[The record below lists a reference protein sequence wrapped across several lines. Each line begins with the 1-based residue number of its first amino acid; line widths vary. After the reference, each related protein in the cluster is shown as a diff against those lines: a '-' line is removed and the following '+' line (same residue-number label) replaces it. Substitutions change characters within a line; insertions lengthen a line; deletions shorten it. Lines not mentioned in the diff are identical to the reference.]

1 MSTALK
7 TSMINNAVKDG
18 TGDKINGS
26 EVDANPNTLADVLD
40 GTTSTD
46 LGGAGA
52 VDFLALRSITLDNAA
67 ASIKRPYTVEWDP
80 ADGANLT
87 DNSSGLGI
95 LFKMPDDADNQDEF
109 AALDIMV
116 VSDATGAEEGEL
128 SLKIIKS
135 GTLTE
140 VMTVASGVT
149 TLSTGLTVGVDGT
162 GYDVKFFG
170 DTTGAF
176 SLYDQSANTQIIQGA
191 TAAGAGTLKLS
202 TGELTNVDGGVLGR
216 IDFQA
221 PLDSAGT
228 DAILVGASIWAEV
241 DDTFSA
247 SLNDTDLVFAVAES
261 EAALERMRLAWDG
274 TTTNLHFAQV
284 ANISSTADITLTP
297 VGDVNLPANIGLTFG
312 NDGEKIEGDGTD
324 LTISG
329 NNINLTA
336 VADVVIPANVGL
348 TFGTG
353 EKIEGD
359 STDLTVTSGGAI
371 NLTAVTDVVIP
382 ANVGITF
389 GAGEKI
395 EGDSTDLTVTS
406 GGAINLTAVT
416 DVVIPANVGITFG
429 TGEKIEGDSTDLTVT
444 SGGAINLTA
453 VTDVVIPANV
463 GLTFGTGEKIE
474 GDNTDLTVTSGGL
487 ITLTATGNTVVTNNA
502 IVSGT
507 LGAGATTVTT
517 IGATAITGSGILS
530 IDDVTDTTS
539 GVSGSI
545 HTDGGVGIAKKLWVG
560 TTSTLLGN
568 TIVGKDA
575 TPIDA
580 FDVSSG
586 TANERF
592 VVRSYST
599 VIGAGTG
606 VAIQALNDAANATTL
621 LGIQASAI
629 TLSGDVTLAD
639 ELIVDDV
646 TDTSSGIT
654 GSIHTDGGVGIAKK
668 LYVGTTSTLIGN
680 VGIGTSAPA
689 SVAGF
694 AGAILEVKGAQPVIV
709 LNDTGTGTPIWEIG
723 SASNT
728 LQVYRDGA
736 QLLTLN
742 SSGDLAVVAGN
753 VGIGGT
759 PSAWASAS
767 KVLQIGNTNINEFS
781 SVQASFG
788 LNYYYDGA
796 NYVKI
801 ANDEASRYT
810 QINGTHTFNHAAI
823 GTGNF
828 SWSTSM
834 TIDASG
840 NVGIGTAS
848 PTLGDFYG
856 STGVGLH
863 IYDSSAQNTTSLHL
877 SSANT
882 GATNSDGFGLTQ
894 SGFDTY
900 LTNWEAANSGKI
912 YFATGG
918 ANIRMTLDSAG
929 MVLIGDTTNANM
941 TQGLTINQ
949 GANNDNIFAL
959 KSSTIDH
966 GLTTGVTGIVE
977 IDDFFVIAKNSATL
991 GGTRFNILAEDAATA
1006 SNWHVECVG
1015 GTADTTKTASG
1026 VGLITFDIAEH
1037 DDANGV
1043 ADVTADGN
1051 VFVVRARAS
1060 SNTGARF
1067 IVDEDGDLFAD
1078 SGSSTAAVT
1087 VYDAF
1092 DDVELIRSFSLA
1104 VGKNTI
1110 ANKWDSFLKYNE
1122 DTLVEL
1128 GILGAP
1134 LADKPLYCVTKLQK
1148 VQNGAIEQLYTKL
1161 LDMVDELTDTKNRL
1175 QSAESKLTLL
1185 GA

>member
-1 MSTALK
+1 MAITVDVGLALVNRTVNSPSVMNTRFTTLK
-7 TSMINNAVKDG
+7 ASLEDALSSFTEVTDGINI
-18 TGDKINGS
+18 T
-26 EVDANPNTLADVLD
+26 
-40 GTTSTD
+40 TTSVA
-46 LGGAGA
+46 AGA
-52 VDFLALRSITLDNAA
+52 VKTMFEL
-67 ASIKRPYTVEWDP
+67 EWDP
-80 ADGANLT
+80 SDGSNLT
-87 DNSSGLGI
+87 DNASGVGLD
-95 LFKMPDDADNQDEF
+95 FKMPDDGDVQSVYATL
-109 AALDIMV
+109 AAMV
-116 VSDATGAEEGEL
+116 RSDAAGAEEGEFSFRGLDGGVADTEWGTL
-128 SLKIIKS
+128 SGAGLNLLTLPIVTTGTLGAGVATLATGSAIGNLTLADGSITDSSGSITFGNANLVTTGTLGS
-135 GTLTE
+135 GTF
-140 VMTVASGVT
+140 TVSSDMAVSTGSITSVSGAITFDNENLVT
-149 TLSTGLTVGVDGT
+149 TGTLGAGASTLGATTVTSIEGVIGGITSAAGWFTTLT
-162 GYDVKFFG
+162 
-170 DTTGAF
+170 
-176 SLYDQSANTQIIQGA
+176 ANTSITGTLA
-191 TAAGAGTLKLS
+191 TAAQGNITSLGTIGSLVATSADINAGT
-202 TGELTNVDGGVLGR
+202 VDAVVGGTTP
-216 IDFQA
+216 A
-221 PLDSAGT
+221 AGT
-228 DAILVGASIWAEV
+228 F
-241 DDTFSA
+241 T
-247 SLNDTDLVFAVAES
+247 
-261 EAALERMRLAWDG
+261 
-274 TTTNLHFAQV
+274 
-284 ANISSTADITLTP
+284 
-297 VGDVNLPANIGLTFG
+297 
-312 NDGEKIEGDGTD
+312 
-324 LTISG
+324 
-329 NNINLTA
+329 
-336 VADVVIPANVGL
+336 
-348 TFGTG
+348 
-353 EKIEGD
+353 
-359 STDLTVTSGGAI
+359 
-371 NLTAVTDVVIP
+371 
-382 ANVGITF
+382 
-389 GAGEKI
+389 
-395 EGDSTDLTVTS
+395 
-406 GGAINLTAVT
+406 
-416 DVVIPANVGITFG
+416 
-429 TGEKIEGDSTDLTVT
+429 
-444 SGGAINLTA
+444 
-453 VTDVVIPANV
+453 
-463 GLTFGTGEKIE
+463 
-474 GDNTDLTVTSGGL
+474 
-487 ITLTATGNTVVTNNA
+487 TLTANTSITGTLATAAQANITSVGTLSSLAVT
-502 IVSGT
+502 GT

-680 VGIGTSAPA
+680 VGIGTAAPA

-753 VGIGGT
+753 VGIGVT